1 MAASGRIGLETDVT
15 EVSLQAGESAPLQIT
30 ITNNGYVVDAFD
42 LSVSA
47 LDPSWYT
54 LAPARVSLFPH
65 AGATATLQI
74 HPPPQATALA
84 GDYAFELVA
93 ISRDDPTE
101 VARLPLRLWL
111 AAAGDISL
119 DIEPQRIVARRGTF
133 RLVVDN
139 ESNRARPVVLRPS
152 DPDALLIFSFGP
164 AVATPLAE
172 ATAPTSREREEEV
185 SVGQEAGRIRVQS
198 SNVET
203 AWTPPGAEAAQGAL
217 ELTLPPASRVEL
229 PLTVQPRKR
238 LWFGK
243 EVPFRFEVAAT
254 PPGVE
259 WEEKDV
265 RRTTGELVYGPVFAA
280 LMGLPPALRRALAV
294 IIPLLLLAL
303 ALYLLFR
310 PQPAPAGTVDN
321 PSATRTAAN
330 AAGAAATLTALA
342 ALGGASQTQ
351 TALALANAA
360 GAAATQT
367 ALALERASADATRT
381 ALAAPPVQIIRF
393 DWAATPDN
401 QVQVTW
407 EVTHAI
413 TVTINSTP
421 VPLTGSMPVDVSRDQ
436 SITLVASDGRNT
448 ISQSKGVLLVQPPT
462 IKSFTADRSE
472 VCPGCEVTLTWS
484 TERAERVLL
493 DGQAQADMNGS
504 AKVRP
509 TQTTEYLLTA
519 ESALGR
525 VEQVLTV
532 TVNPALPTPTP

>member
-1 MAASGRIGLETDVT
+1 MRRI
-15 EVSLQAGESAPLQIT
+15 A
-30 ITNNGYVVDAFD
+30 
-42 LSVSA
+42 
-47 LDPSWYT
+47 
-54 LAPARVSLFPH
+54 
-65 AGATATLQI
+65 
-74 HPPPQATALA
+74 
-84 GDYAFELVA
+84 
-93 ISRDDPTE
+93 
-101 VARLPLRLWL
+101 
-111 AAAGDISL
+111 
-119 DIEPQRIVARRGTF
+119 
-133 RLVVDN
+133 
-139 ESNRARPVVLRPS
+139 
-152 DPDALLIFSFGP
+152 
-164 AVATPLAE
+164 
-172 ATAPTSREREEEV
+172 
-185 SVGQEAGRIRVQS
+185 
-198 SNVET
+198 
-203 AWTPPGAEAAQGAL
+203 
-217 ELTLPPASRVEL
+217 
-229 PLTVQPRKR
+229 
-238 LWFGK
+238 
-243 EVPFRFEVAAT
+243 
-254 PPGVE
+254 
-259 WEEKDV
+259 
-265 RRTTGELVYGPVFAA
+265 GELVYRPVFAA

-294 IIPLLLLAL
+294 AIPLLLLAL

-321 PSATRTAAN
+321 PSATRTAL
-330 AAGAAATLTALA
+330 AADAAATQTALA

-351 TALALANAA
+351 TALAMAN
-360 GAAATQT
+360 AAATQT
-367 ALALERASADATRT
+367 ALALEQASADATRT
-381 ALAAPPVQIIRF
+381 ALAAPPVQIIKF

-448 ISQSKGVLLVQPPT
+448 VSQSKGVLLVQPPV

-493 DGQAQADMNGS
+493 DGQAQADVNGS

-509 TQTTEYLLTA
+509 TQTTEYLLAA